1 MDRRPWRS
9 LRNSKVAHSGPIQ
22 QAAPHCVAV
31 WSVLNDIVCGIRRHR
46 VSLLAKQSAYSLLY
60 AIPSLFVMLVSLASI
75 VDNYTDAGL
84 SDALNRA
91 IEERAPDVLKPLLE
105 SFVQNAIAE
114 TSQSSAVATAL
125 ISLLIAIWGISGA
138 VGSLVYSCNYVYD
151 IVDGR
156 PYIVRKLLT
165 LGLSIFGGLLVVAG
179 FLLFTFGQRFANWLA
194 DEMDMN
200 STLVGILSTSRRWS
214 IALVACS
221 LVLLYSLGPNVP
233 KSIRWVLPGVIS
245 ATAAIY
251 LLFVAFERLVQ
262 IVNPGSAFGAASSV
276 LVLLWSLYVV
286 SAIVV
291 AGAEINAVFARRYD
305 AKMIDFINK
314 GSVASGANHSSMR

>member
-1 MDRRPWRS
+1 MDWRPWRS
-9 LRNSKVAHSGPIQ
+9 LRNSKLAHSGPIQ
-22 QAAPHCVAV
+22 HATPHCVAV
-31 WSVLNDIVCGIRRHR
+31 WSALTDIVGGIQRHR

-60 AIPSLFVMLVSLASI
+60 AIPSLFVMLVSLAAI
-75 VDNYTDAGL
+75 VDKHTEADL
-84 SDALNRA
+84 SDALDRA
-91 IEERAPDVLKPLLE
+91 IEKQAPEALKPLLE
-105 SFVQNAIAE
+105 SLVQNAIIE

-125 ISLLIAIWGISGA
+125 IALLIAIWGISGA

-151 IVDGR
+151 IVDKR

-165 LGLSIFGGLLVVAG
+165 LGLSIVGGLLVVAG

-194 DEMDMN
+194 DETDRN
-200 STLVGILSTSRRWS
+200 SPLIGILSSSRRWS

-221 LVLLYSLGPNVP
+221 LLLLYSLGPNVP

-245 ATAAIY
+245 ATAAIFLVFAAFD
-251 LLFVAFERLVQ
+251 LLVR

-286 SAIVV
+286 SMIVV
-291 AGAEINAVFARRYD
+291 AGAEINAVLARRYD
-305 AKMIDFINK
+305 AKLIVFFNR
-314 GSVASGANHSSMR
+314 GSEASGANEPSKR

>member
-1 MDRRPWRS
+1 MDWRPWRS
-9 LRNSKVAHSGPIQ
+9 LRNSKFAHSGPIHH
-22 QAAPHCVAV
+22 AAPHCVAV
-31 WSVLNDIVCGIRRHR
+31 WSVLTDIVSGIQRHR

-60 AIPSLFVMLVSLASI
+60 AIPSLFVVLVSLASI
-75 VDNYTDAGL
+75 VDNHTEADL

-91 IEERAPDVLKPLLE
+91 IEEQAPEALKPLLE
-105 SFVQNAIAE
+105 SLVQNAIIE

-151 IVDGR
+151 IVDRR

-165 LGLSIFGGLLVVAG
+165 LGLSIVGGLLVVAG

-194 DEMDMN
+194 DETDRN
-200 STLVGILSTSRRWS
+200 STLIGILSSSRRWS

-221 LVLLYSLGPNVP
+221 LLLLYSLGPNVP

-245 ATAAIY
+245 ATAAIFLVFAAFD
-251 LLFVAFERLVQ
+251 LLVR

-291 AGAEINAVFARRYD
+291 AGAEINAVFARRHD
-305 AKMIDFINK
+305 AKLIDFLNQ
-314 GSVASGANHSSMR
+314 SNVASGANEPSMR